1 MPQRAVLMPARNDS
15 KAPPVVTTLTPV
27 FARLFDRDGLLRE
40 ARRLGAVKRD
50 RMLHVWDVLLAM
62 VRCAVG
68 DEHRSVAT
76 ARRQFFDLTGVM
88 PEESSFYDR
97 FTPAFADL
105 AWQTFLRV
113 LARANHVQRKAVAKA
128 LGVHV
133 RDVRVI
139 DASVVTLPARAAKH
153 FPSTDAKHG
162 GFKLTATLSVL
173 EDLLVHAHVT
183 DARRHDRKAFELPAE
198 YRGVLWIADR
208 GYCDHALFAKIADGE
223 GTFLIRLK
231 TSSKPTLTAIRSG
244 IAKCHRRES
253 LTPDVPVW
261 GVVDVDAR
269 FQIGRNKSREFRVV
283 GIPVAQRK
291 DGEPGYI
298 WLATNLPPRV
308 AAATVGAFYRLRWA
322 VENLFR
328 VLKSVG
334 RLDEVRSG
342 KPAVIRA
349 FIAATLVGWA
359 LTLAICAAMRI
370 ERPRCEPSSYR
381 VFALLLANLGS
392 LVDAA
397 SAGRRSFRDRL
408 AAFVAALWRE
418 GVTPNPGRPYAR
430 ERHLATV
437 AGK

>member
-1 MPQRAVLMPARNDS
+1 MPARIDS

-27 FARLFDRDGLLRE
+27 FARMFDRDTLLIE
-40 ARRLGAVKRD
+40 ARRVGAVKRD

-97 FTPAFADL
+97 LTPAFADL

-113 LARANHVQRKAVAKA
+113 LARANRVQRKAVAKA

-133 RDVRVI
+133 RDVRVV
-139 DASVVTLPARAAKH
+139 DASVVTLPARAAPH

-173 EDLLVHAHVT
+173 EDLLVNAHIT
-183 DARRHDRKAFELPAE
+183 DARRHDRKAFELPAAC
-198 YRGVLWIADR
+198 RGVLWIADR
-208 GYCDHALFAKIADGE
+208 GYSDHTLFTQIADGD
-223 GTFLIRLK
+223 GYFLVRLK
-231 TSSKPTLTAIRSG
+231 TSSTPTLTTIRSG
-244 IAKCHRRES
+244 AAKCHLS
-253 LTPDVPVW
+253 APLTPDVPVW

-269 FQIGRNKSREFRVV
+269 FQVGRCNKSRVFRVV

-308 AAATVGAFYRLRWA
+308 AAKTVGAFYRLRWA

-328 VLKSVG
+328 MLKSVG

-359 LTLAICAAMRI
+359 LTLVICAAMRV
-370 ERPRCEPSSYR
+370 ERPRCEPSPYR

-392 LVDAA
+392 LVEAA
-397 SAGRRSFRDRL
+397 AAGRRAFRDQL
-408 AAFVAALWRE
+408 AAFAAALWRE
-418 GVTPNPGRPYAR
+418 GVNPNPGRRYAR

>member
-1 MPQRAVLMPARNDS
+1 MPARIDS
-15 KAPPVVTTLTPV
+15 KAPLVVTTLMPV
-27 FARLFDRDGLLRE
+27 FARLFDRDALLIE

-97 FTPAFADL
+97 LTPAFADL

-113 LARANHVQRKAVAKA
+113 LACANRVQRKAVAKA

-133 RDVRVI
+133 RDVRVV
-139 DASVVTLPARAAKH
+139 DASVVTLPERAAAH
-153 FPSTDAKHG
+153 FPSTDSKHG
-162 GFKLTATLSVL
+162 GFKITATLSVL
-173 EDLLVHAHVT
+173 EDLLVNAHIT
-183 DARRHDRKAFELPAE
+183 DARMHDRKAFELPDD
-198 YRGVLWIADR
+198 RQGVLWIADR
-208 GYCDHALFAKIADGE
+208 GYADHALFAKIADSHGY
-223 GTFLIRLK
+223 FLIRLK
-231 TSSKPTLTAIRSG
+231 TSSQPVITTIRSG
-244 IAKCHRRES
+244 VAKSRRNEP
-253 LTPDVPVW
+253 LTPELPTW

-269 FQIGRNKSREFRVV
+269 FQVGRDKSRVFRVV

-291 DGEPGYI
+291 DGEPGHI
-298 WLATNLPPRV
+298 WLATNLPERV
-308 AAATVGAFYRLRWA
+308 AAETVGAFYRVRWT

-334 RLDEVRSG
+334 RLDELRSG

-359 LTLAICAAMRI
+359 LTLVICVAMRA
-370 ERPRCEPSSYR
+370 ERPRCEPSQYR
-381 VFALLLANLGS
+381 VFALLLANLGT
-392 LVDAA
+392 LVEAA
-397 SAGRRSFRDRL
+397 AVGRRVLRERL
-408 AAFVAALWRE
+408 AAFAAALWRE
-418 GVTPNPGRPYAR
+418 GVNPNPGRRYAR
-430 ERHLATV
+430 ERHLAV

>member
-1 MPQRAVLMPARNDS
+1 MPTPINS
-15 KAPPVVTTLTPV
+15 KAPPPLVVTTLAPV
-27 FARLFDRDGLLRE
+27 FARLFDREALLRE

-97 FTPAFADL
+97 LTPAFADL

-113 LARANHVQRKAVAKA
+113 LASANRAQRKRVAKA

-133 RDVRVI
+133 RDVRVV
-139 DASVVTLPARAAKH
+139 DASVVTLPDRAKAA

-173 EDLLVHAHVT
+173 EDLLVSAHIT
-183 DARRHDRKAFELPAE
+183 DARRHDRKAFELPADR
-198 YRGVLWIADR
+198 RGVLWICDR
-208 GYCDHALFAKIADGE
+208 GYSDHTLFAQIADGR
-223 GTFLIRLK
+223 GYFLVRLK
-231 TSSKPTLTAIRSG
+231 TSSLPTITAIRSG
-244 IAKCHRRES
+244 LAKAHRNKP
-253 LTPDVPVW
+253 LTPELPFY
-261 GVVDVDAR
+261 GSVDLDAR
-269 FQIGRNKSREFRVV
+269 FRVGRTQSRVFRVV
-283 GIPVAQRK
+283 GIPVAQLK
-291 DGEPGYI
+291 SGEFGYI
-298 WLATNLPPRV
+298 WLATNLPDRV
-308 AAATVGAFYRLRWA
+308 AAETVGAFYRLRWA

-334 RLDEVRSG
+334 RLDELRSG

-359 LTLAICAAMRI
+359 LTQVICAAMRA
-370 ERPRCEPSSYR
+370 ERRRCEPSEYR

-392 LVDAA
+392 LVTAA
-397 SAGRRSFRDRL
+397 AAGRRGLRERL
-408 AAFVAALWRE
+408 AAFRTALWRE
-418 GVTPNPGRPYAR
+418 GVNPNPGRPYAR

-437 AGK
+437 EK

>member
-1 MPQRAVLMPARNDS
+1 MPVRNDS
-15 KAPPVVTTLTPV
+15 KAPPVVTTLTPI
-27 FARLFDRDGLLRE
+27 FARLFDRDALLLE

-62 VRCAVG
+62 VRCAIG

-97 FTPAFADL
+97 LTPGFADL

-113 LARANHVQRKAVAKA
+113 LSRANRVQRKAVAKA
-128 LGVHV
+128 LSVHV
-133 RDVRVI
+133 RDVRVV
-139 DASVVTLPARAAKH
+139 DASVVTLPARGATH

-173 EDLLVHAHVT
+173 EDLLVNAHVT
-183 DARRHDRKAFELPAE
+183 DARRHDRKAFELPAAC
-198 YRGVLWIADR
+198 RGVLWIADR
-208 GYCDHALFAKIADGE
+208 GYSDHTLFTKIADGD
-223 GTFLIRLK
+223 GFFLVRLK
-231 TSSKPTLTAIRSG
+231 TSSTPTLTAIRSG
-244 IAKCHRRES
+244 VAKCHLRTP

-269 FQIGRNKSREFRVV
+269 FQVGRTTTRVFRVV

-291 DGEPGYI
+291 DAEPGYI

-308 AAATVGAFYRLRWA
+308 AAETVGAFYRLRWA

-359 LTLAICAAMRI
+359 LTLVICAAMRV
-370 ERPRCEPSSYR
+370 ERPRCEPSPYR

-392 LVDAA
+392 FVEAA
-397 SAGRRSFRDRL
+397 AAGRRAFRDRL
-408 AAFVAALWRE
+408 AAFAAALWRE
-418 GVTPNPGRPYAR
+418 GVNPNPGRPYAR

>member
-1 MPQRAVLMPARNDS
+1 MPTPINS
-15 KAPPVVTTLTPV
+15 KAPFIVTTLTPV
-27 FARLFDRDGLLRE
+27 FARLFDRDALLLE

-62 VRCAVG
+62 VRCAIG

-76 ARRQFFDLTGVM
+76 ARRQFFDLTGIM

-97 FTPAFADL
+97 LTPAFADL
-105 AWQTFLRV
+105 AWQTFLRI
-113 LARANHVQRKAVAKA
+113 LASANRVQRKMVAKA

-139 DASVVTLPARAAKH
+139 DASVVTLPERAAAH
-153 FPSTDAKHG
+153 FPSTDSKHG
-162 GFKLTATLSVL
+162 GFKITATLSVL
-173 EDLLVHAHVT
+173 EDLLVSAHVT
-183 DARRHDRKAFELPAE
+183 DARRHDRKAFELPADR
-198 YRGVLWIADR
+198 RGVLWIADR
-208 GYCDHALFAKIADGE
+208 GYSDHGLFEKIADGD
-223 GTFLIRLK
+223 GYFLVRLK
-231 TSSKPTLTAIRSG
+231 TSSQPTITAIRSG
-244 IAKCHRRES
+244 VAKTNLHEP
-253 LTPDVPVW
+253 LTPGLPVW

-269 FQIGRNKSREFRVV
+269 FQIGRSKSRVFRVV

-298 WLATNLPPRV
+298 WLATNLPDRV
-308 AAATVGAFYRLRWA
+308 AAKTVGAFYRLRWA

-334 RLDEVRSG
+334 RLDELRSG

-359 LTLAICAAMRI
+359 LTLVICAAMRT
-370 ERPRCEPSSYR
+370 ERPRCEPSQYR

-392 LVDAA
+392 LIEAA
-397 SAGRRSFRDRL
+397 AAGRREFRDRL
-408 AAFVAALWRE
+408 DAFCAALWRE
-418 GVTPNPGRPYAR
+418 GVNPNPGRPYAR

-437 AGK
+437 EK